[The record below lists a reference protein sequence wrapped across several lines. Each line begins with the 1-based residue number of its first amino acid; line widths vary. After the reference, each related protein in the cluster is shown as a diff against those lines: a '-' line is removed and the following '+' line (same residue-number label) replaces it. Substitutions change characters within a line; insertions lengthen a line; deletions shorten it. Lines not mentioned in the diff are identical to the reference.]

1 MEDVFANRF
10 FEESSWGNL
19 AVRLKGFVLSDGSLC
34 ILEELNVVLVLKI
47 GTNSRDA
54 GE

>member
-1 MEDVFANRF
+1 LEDVFANRF
-10 FEESSWGNL
+10 LKESSWGNL
-19 AVRLKGFVLSDGSLC
+19 AISLEGFVLSDGNLSVLN
-34 ILEELNVVLVLKI
+34 ELNVVLVLKI

>member
-1 MEDVFANRF
+1 LEDIFTNRL

-19 AVRLKGFVLSDGSLC
+19 AVRLKGFVLGDGNLSVLD
-34 ILEELNVVLVLKI
+34 ELNVVLILEI

>member
-1 MEDVFANRF
+1 MEDVFANRL

-19 AVRLKGFVLSDGSLC
+19 AVRLKGFVLSDGNLSVLD
-34 ILEELNVVLVLKI
+34 ELNVVLILKI